1 MTTPKP
7 QFTAGDL
14 NVYSS
19 PRDVSDVTR
28 ALRATGRRVM
38 LVPTMGALHEGH
50 LSLIR
55 AAKRVQGAVVVV
67 SIFVNPLQFGAGED
81 LDAYPR
87 PLDDDL
93 AALRAEGVEIAFTP
107 TAADMYPDG
116 RRTSVH
122 PGPLGAELEGA
133 SRPTHFAGV
142 LTVVLKLLQ
151 IVRPDRAFFG
161 EKDYQQLV
169 LVRQMVADL
178 NVDTQIVG
186 VPIVREADGLAMS
199 SRNRYLDDVDREQ
212 AGALS
217 AALLAGMYAASGGTA
232 AALDAARAVLDEVPA
247 IDVDYLEVR
256 DAMLGPAPAE
266 GIARMLVAARLGST
280 RLLDNIAIDIGATAG
295 IDGHPGS
302 ARPRTTNC
310 LGGIDVTDNAEIEDS
325 PRHGHQGR
333 PALRR
338 IGDHR
343 RRLDGCGRPARGR
356 AGHDRRHR
364 QRRPAGHLRDHRRA
378 RQRCDRHQRR
388 RSASRASR

>member
-1 MTTPKP
+1 VTTPKP

-87 PLDDDL
+87 TLDGDL
-93 AALRAEGVEIAFTP
+93 ASLRAEGVEVAFTP
-107 TAADMYPDG
+107 TATDIYPDG
-116 RRTSVH
+116 PRTSVQ

-169 LVRQMVADL
+169 LVQQMVADL

-199 SRNRYLDDVDREQ
+199 SRNRYLGDVDREQ

-217 AALLAGMYAASGGTA
+217 AALLAGMYAASGGA
-232 AALDAARAVLDEVPA
+232 ATALDAARAVLEEVPA
-247 IDVDYLEVR
+247 IAVDYLEVR
-256 DAMLGPAPAE
+256 DPMLGPAPAE
-266 GIARMLVAARLGST
+266 GIARMLVAARLGIT

-295 IDGHPGS
+295 IDGHPRVGS
-302 ARPRTTNC
+302 DENHELPWRN
-310 LGGIDVTDNAEIEDS
+310 
-325 PRHGHQGR
+325 
-333 PALRR
+333 
-338 IGDHR
+338 
-343 RRLDGCGRPARGR
+343 
-356 AGHDRRHR
+356 
-364 QRRPAGHLRDHRRA
+364 
-378 RQRCDRHQRR
+378 
-388 RSASRASR
+388 

>member
-1 MTTPKP
+1 VTDRKP
-7 QFTAGDL
+7 QFTAGEL
-14 NVYSS
+14 NAYSS

-50 LSLIR
+50 LALIA

-87 PLDDDL
+87 PVDDDL

-116 RRTSVH
+116 TRTSVH
-122 PGPLGAELEGA
+122 PGPLGEELEGA

-178 NVDTQIVG
+178 NVDVQIVG

-199 SRNRYLDDVDREQ
+199 SRNRYLTEVQRDQ

-232 AALDAARAVLDEVPA
+232 AALDAARAVLVEVPA
-247 IDVDYLEVR
+247 IHVDYLQVR
-256 DAMLGPAPAE
+256 DPMLGPPPAE
-266 GIARMLVAARLGST
+266 GMGRMLVAARLGKT
-280 RLLDNIAIDIGATAG
+280 RLLDNIAIDIGATAST
-295 IDGHPGS
+295 DGHPRVGS
-302 ARPRTTNC
+302 DESHELPWRN
-310 LGGIDVTDNAEIEDS
+310 
-325 PRHGHQGR
+325 
-333 PALRR
+333 
-338 IGDHR
+338 
-343 RRLDGCGRPARGR
+343 
-356 AGHDRRHR
+356 
-364 QRRPAGHLRDHRRA
+364 
-378 RQRCDRHQRR
+378 
-388 RSASRASR
+388 

>member
-87 PLDDDL
+87 TLDDDL

-133 SRPTHFAGV
+133 ARPTHFAGV

-169 LVRQMVADL
+169 LIRQMVADL

-199 SRNRYLDDVDREQ
+199 SRNRYLDDVEREQ

-217 AALLAGMYAASGGTA
+217 AALLAGMYAASERHRSGAGRR
-232 AALDAARAVLDEVPA
+232 ARRAG
-247 IDVDYLEVR
+247 R
-256 DAMLGPAPAE
+256 G
-266 GIARMLVAARLGST
+266 AR
-280 RLLDNIAIDIGATAG
+280 
-295 IDGHPGS
+295 
-302 ARPRTTNC
+302 
-310 LGGIDVTDNAEIEDS
+310 
-325 PRHGHQGR
+325 
-333 PALRR
+333 
-338 IGDHR
+338 HR
-343 RRLDGCGRPARGR
+343 RRLSGGAGRDARSG
-356 AGHDRRHR
+356 A
-364 QRRPAGHLRDHRRA
+364 
-378 RQRCDRHQRR
+378 
-388 RSASRASR
+388 